1 MKKLKTTL
9 FLFLFSQITFAQA
22 KIIDSL
28 KKKYESA
35 DEKNKILILADV
47 AYYYRLVHIDSAMMM
62 AQTALKMAS
71 SLGFDQGKAN
81 ALSSIGSVY
90 RITGDMQNAMYYHF
104 EALRVAQKFGF
115 DTEIAKATLGIGTDY
130 FDLKELD
137 LSIQHMRAA
146 ANIYDKLGNQE
157 RYNTTLANIGE
168 VYLKLKQL
176 DSAVFFLKKPFA
188 YSDAIQTSA
197 ILPFSYSRLGHT
209 YLLLKNYDSAY
220 ISIHKAIELGKK
232 GSNTRVIC
240 YSYQILADYFDAV
253 NKKDSAIYFADQAFK
268 LATTNNFNWD
278 VLESSNTLARLYEY
292 KDLKLAHY
300 YTKYYKALSD
310 SLTGID
316 RINALQRKIIQEQ
329 ELIRK
334 KDAESLATINRLKQ
348 NSLLIG
354 LGVLGVIGFLLYRN
368 NIQKE
373 KANNKLNK
381 AYAELKTTQA
391 QLIQSEKMAS
401 LGELTAGIAH
411 EIQNPLNFVN
421 NFSSINTELIEEANK
436 ELDQNNISEVKEL
449 INDIK
454 VNSEKINNHG
464 LRASNIVKGMLEH
477 SRKSS
482 GEKTPT
488 DINAMCDEYL
498 RLSYHGLR
506 AKDSNFNC
514 DYKLD
519 LDPNMPKIN
528 VVAQD
533 IARVLLNLINNA
545 FQACDE
551 RSRSAV
557 NEQQQNLIKKREAVN
572 DQITKDDELGSPSA
586 LPINKEKDKARVRG
600 KDEVKDISFLP
611 PAPKARP
618 DELVGRGEQAP
629 VYKPLVNISTKYVA
643 SLRRCEI
650 SINDNGPGI
659 PSHILDKIFQPF
671 FTTKPTGQGTGLGL
685 SLSYDIIKAHG
696 GTIEVN
702 SNYSLPGG
710 KIEAESNTTTFI
722 IKLPI
727 HQ

>member
-9 FLFLFSQITFAQA
+9 FLFLFYQITFSQA

-35 DEKNKILILADV
+35 DEKNKILILADM

-62 AQTALKMAS
+62 AQAALKMAS
-71 SLGFDQGKAN
+71 SIGFDQGKAN

-90 RITGDMQNAMYYHF
+90 RIHGDMQNAMYYHF

-137 LSIQHMRAA
+137 LSIQNMRAA

-176 DSAVFFLKKPFA
+176 DSAVFYLKKPFA

-240 YSYQILADYFDAV
+240 YSYQVLADYFDAV

-278 VLESSNTLARLYEY
+278 VLESSNTLARLYEG
-292 KDLKLAHY
+292 KDLNLAHY

-348 NSLLIG
+348 NSLLTG

-391 QLIQSEKMAS
+391 QLIHSEKMAS

-421 NFSSINTELIEEANK
+421 NFSSINN
-436 ELDQNNISEVKEL
+436 EL
-449 INDIK
+449 INEAHEELAISNNELALGNIQSAKDKMLEASELLNDVKI
-454 VNSEKINNHG
+454 NSEKINHHG
-464 LRASNIVKGMLEH
+464 NRASSIVKGMLEH

-482 GEKTPT
+482 GVKEPT
-488 DINAMCDEYL
+488 DINKLCDEFV

-506 AKDSNFNC
+506 AKDKNFNC
-514 DYKLD
+514 DFKLD
-519 LDPNMPKIN
+519 LDPDLPLVN
-528 VVAQD
+528 VVSQD
-533 IARVLLNLINNA
+533 IGRVLLNIINNA
-545 FQACDE
+545 FQATDN
-551 RSRSAV
+551 RAGLSAIPPKD
-557 NEQQQNLIKKREAVN
+557 QHGLSDIQN
-572 DQITKDDELGSPSA
+572 D
-586 LPINKEKDKARVRG
+586 
-600 KDEVKDISFLP
+600 
-611 PAPKARP
+611 
-618 DELVGRGEQAP
+618 
-629 VYKPLVNISTKYVA
+629 YKPLVSISTKYVA
-643 SLRRCEI
+643 SSRPEASGCEI
-650 SINDNGPGI
+650 IISDNGPGI
-659 PSHILDKIFQPF
+659 PDSIKDKIFQPF

-685 SLSYDIIKAHG
+685 SLAYDIVKAHG
-696 GTIEVN
+696 GEIK
-702 SNYSLPGG
+702 L
-710 KIEAESNTTTFI
+710 NTNENKGSEFI
-722 IKLPI
+722 IILPI
-727 HQ
+727 